1 MGGQTEGMTGVAAA
15 EGGFGG
21 TRALGDD
28 GGNGDGGRERREQG
42 YGGERDM
49 DRNVGA

>member
-1 MGGQTEGMTGVAAA
+1 MGGKTTSSTGEAST

-21 TRALGDD
+21 TESLDKGDED
-28 GGNGDGGRERREQG
+28 ASKTRRDQG

-49 DRNVGA
+49 DRSIGA